1 MKAKLR
7 KEQKAKNKQNKS
19 ISINES
25 RNQSQSQNP
34 PENENIILNNQEN
47 NNNKEIVENNN
58 NDNIQVNNI
67 SEKDKEDEIKTLK
80 KELIPKQL
88 KKQNTDNN
96 IISNKQIN
104 IEEYKVEELSKIA
117 TMFNFEIDN
126 DKKMIKINE
135 NEEYYD
141 MRKQIQELELELSKA
156 QKEYNDLILYNKRK
170 TEKQKEYIEE
180 LENDLKKQ
188 VNYNIENLKKENI
201 ILLRDV
207 NLLDK
212 KLDSITT
219 LYQKEKYDMNSTINE
234 LDNVIK
240 KTNEEIFYVEDLKMR
255 LKNLNN
261 KDIPQDLLNSIN
273 FNLKD
278 DNDDIKDITNTSK
291 FGKVRSKTGSIP
303 ISDILDVSSFDS
315 KSSKRSVKKIY
326 V

>member
-156 QKEYNDLILYNKRK
+156 KKEYNDLILYNKRK

>member
-34 PENENIILNNQEN
+34 PENDNIILNNQEN

-58 NDNIQVNNI
+58 NNIQVNNI

-96 IISNKQIN
+96 IIPNKQIN

-219 LYQKEKYDMNSTINE
+219 LYQKEKYDMNNTIDE
-234 LDNVIK
+234 LNNTIRK
-240 KTNEEIFYVEDLKMR
+240 LKGEIFFVDDLK
-255 LKNLNN
+255 LKNLY
-261 KDIPQDLLNSIN
+261 I
-273 FNLKD
+273 
-278 DNDDIKDITNTSK
+278 
-291 FGKVRSKTGSIP
+291 
-303 ISDILDVSSFDS
+303 
-315 KSSKRSVKKIY
+315 
-326 V
+326 